1 MSKISFAIV
10 GLGHIGKRYAD
21 LIQSR
26 VDAKIVALVE
36 INVDLHSTLSLA
48 YSCPVYSDINDLVKQ
63 HDSIDVVCIATPNY
77 LHCEQAR
84 FLLKKGFHVVIEKPM
99 GLTSRDC
106 QMVIDTAKNTSRNVF
121 CVMQNRYSPPSSW
134 LKSVVE
140 GDLLGAIH
148 HVQINCFWNRDNRYY
163 QSTLWKGKKQFDGGT
178 LFTQFSHFVDTLYWI
193 FGDIENIQSRLYNY
207 NHKESIE
214 FEDTGLISFDLVKGG
229 SGTISYS
236 TSVWNKN
243 LESSI
248 TVIGEKGAVKVGGQ
262 YMDKVLHCDIDN
274 YVMPELPETNAAND
288 YGNYKGSAA
297 NHQYVIQNVIDVIN
311 GIDSIKTTAE
321 EGMKVVELIER
332 IYNS

>member
-21 LIQSR
+21 LIQNR
-26 VDAKIVALVE
+26 HDAEIVALVE
-36 INVDLHSTLSLA
+36 TNADLHQDLNQS
-48 YSCPVYSDINDLVKQ
+48 YSCPVFSNLNDLDYLK
-63 HDSIDVVCIATPNY
+63 DSIDVVCIATPNY
-77 LHCEQAR
+77 LHCEQAS
-84 FLLKKGFHVVIEKPM
+84 FLLNGGFHVVIEKPM

-106 QMVIDTAKNTSRNVF
+106 QMVINTAKEMSRNVF

-134 LKSVVE
+134 LKSIIE
-140 GDLLGAIH
+140 SDLLGVIY

-163 QSTLWKGKKQFDGGT
+163 QNSSWKGKKSLDGGT

-193 FGDIENIQSRLYNY
+193 FGDIKNVNSRLYNY
-207 NHKESIE
+207 NHKDSIE
-214 FEDTGLISFDLVKGG
+214 FEDSGLISFDLVNGG

-248 TVIGEKGAVKVGGQ
+248 TVIGEKGSVKVGGQ
-262 YMDKVLHCDIDN
+262 YMDKVLHCDIEN
-274 YVMPELPETNAAND
+274 YVMPVLPETNAAND
-288 YGNYKGSAA
+288 YVNYKGSAA
-297 NHQYVIQNVIDVIN
+297 NHQYVIQNVIDVLN
-311 GIDSIKTTAE
+311 GVEDITTSAE
-321 EGMKVVELIER
+321 EGMKVVEIIER

>member
-1 MSKISFAIV
+1 LTKISFAIV

-26 VDAKIVALVE
+26 DDAKIVAMVE
-36 INVDLHSTLSLA
+36 TNLDLHSSLNHA
-48 YSCPVYSDINDLVKQ
+48 YQCPVYSDTHELLK
-63 HDSIDVVCIATPNY
+63 HLGSIDVVCIATPNY
-77 LHCEQAR
+77 LHCEQATF
-84 FLLKKGFHVVIEKPM
+84 FLNQGIHVVIEKPM
-99 GLTSRDC
+99 GLTSQEC
-106 QMVIDTAKNTSRNVF
+106 QLVIDTAKSNNRNVF

-134 LKSVVE
+134 LKSIVE
-140 GDLLGAIH
+140 TDLLGSIY

-163 QSTLWKGKKQFDGGT
+163 QNSSWKGKKQLDGGT
-178 LFTQFSHFVDTLYWI
+178 LFTQFSHFVDTLYWV
-193 FGDIENIQSRLYNY
+193 FGDIKSVQSRFYNY
-207 NHKESIE
+207 NHKESID

-248 TVIGEKGAVKVGGQ
+248 TVIGEKGSVKVGGQ
-262 YMDKVLHCDIDN
+262 YMDKVLHCDIEN
-274 YVMPELPETNAAND
+274 YVMPVLPETNAAND

-297 NHQYVIQNVIDVIN
+297 NHQYVIQNVIDVLN
-311 GIDSIKTTAE
+311 GVEDIKTSAE
-321 EGMKVVELIER
+321 EGIKVVEIIER